1 MNENVSLNVITANYD
16 ATVETKL
23 LAGDLDVAYETP
35 DGAQAHFAA
44 GLTQDVKDITAD
56 FPTGRILWN
65 ASDEVAAIQKG
76 YPSFVDTMTSL
87 QGNLVA
93 LPYYQ
98 SCFGTPLANNQL
110 LQAAKL
116 ANSPTDSTNYP
127 NSYSELYAQMPT
139 IAKSGAASTPLIPL
153 WYEAFP
159 GWGIPHQF
167 IGEAGARF
175 GYNKELF
182 SPRPAFTPLF
192 DTNTG
197 VADMLTDWMN
207 LWSNNYVPHGILTLS
222 SDGDVDGL
230 FETGKFAYALWWQ
243 YNLKVYNNP
252 SVSKIAGY
260 VNPVPNGSGSN
271 GNNWGYTV
279 QQVYLMRKIQN
290 NPSLL
295 ERAQAAMV
303 WFTWK
308 DRTQFPYEPLRIA
321 SQADIA
327 AFTAYIDINESPLVT
342 QAFQSAVPDPTTQVP
357 EMIQIQQQ
365 STYNQIIPAPWA
377 DSWMIDLSS
386 ELPKYLTGE
395 QNQATTITNIRNKAE
410 QLISSASSSTA

>member
-23 LAGDLDVAYETP
+23 LAGDLDLAYETP
-35 DGAQAHFAA
+35 DGAQAHFAS
-44 GLTQDVKDITAD
+44 GLTQDVSNITAD
-56 FPTGRILWN
+56 FPTGRVLWN
-65 ASDEVAAIQKG
+65 ASDQVAAIKAG

-98 SCFGTPLANNQL
+98 SSFGTPLADNKL
-110 LQAAKL
+110 LMTANL
-116 ANSPTDSTNYP
+116 ATSATDSTNYP
-127 NSYSELYAQMPT
+127 KSYTDLYNQMPT
-139 IAKSGAASTPLIPL
+139 IVKSGATSTPLLPL

-159 GWGIPHQF
+159 GWGIPHGF

-182 SPRPAFTPLF
+182 SARPNFVPQF

-230 FETGKFAYALWWQ
+230 FETGTFGYALWWQ
-243 YNLKVYNNP
+243 YNLKAYNNP
-252 SVSKIAGY
+252 SANKHAGY
-260 VNPVPNGSGSN
+260 INPVPNGTGST

-290 NPSLL
+290 DPALL
-295 ERAQAAMV
+295 ERTQGLMT
-303 WFTWK
+303 WMTWK
-308 DRTQFPYEPLRIA
+308 DRTEYPYEPLRIA
-321 SQADIA
+321 AQADIA
-327 AFTAYIDINESPLVT
+327 AFTAYVDVNHGPEVT
-342 QAFQSAVPDPTTQVP
+342 QAFQTAVPDPTTQVP
-357 EMIQIQQQ
+357 IMLAVQQN

-377 DSWMIDLSS
+377 DSWMISLSS

-395 QNQATTITNIRNKAE
+395 QSQATTITNIKTKAE
-410 QLISSASSSTA
+410 QLLASATST

>member
-1 MNENVSLNVITANYD
+1 MNENSSLNVITANYD

-23 LAGDLDVAYETP
+23 LAGDLDMAYETP
-35 DGAQAHFAA
+35 DGAQAHFAS
-44 GLTQDVKDITAD
+44 GLTNDNAGITAD
-56 FPTGRILWN
+56 FPTGRVLWS
-65 ASDEVAAIQKG
+65 ASDEVAAINVG

-98 SCFGTPLANNQL
+98 SAFGTPLADNKL
-110 LQAAKL
+110 LTKANL
-116 ANSPTDSTNYP
+116 ATSPTDATNYP
-127 NSYSELYAQMPT
+127 NSYTDLYNQLPT
-139 IAKSGAASTPLIPL
+139 IVKSGATSTPLLPL

-159 GWGIPHQF
+159 GWGIPHGF

-182 SPRPAFTPLF
+182 SARPNFVPQF

-197 VADMLTDWMN
+197 VADMLTDWAN

-230 FETGKFAYALWWQ
+230 FETGTFAYALWWQ

-252 SVSKIAGY
+252 TANKDAGY
-260 VNPVPNGSGSN
+260 INPVPVGTGAT
-271 GNNWGYTV
+271 GTNWGYTV

-290 NPSLL
+290 NPDLL
-295 ERAQAAMV
+295 ERTQGMMT
-303 WFTWK
+303 WMTWK
-308 DRTQFPYEPLRIA
+308 DRTGYPYEPLRIA
-321 SQADIA
+321 AQADIA
-327 AFTAYIDINESPLVT
+327 AFTAYLDVNNGPQV
-342 QAFQSAVPDPTTQVP
+342 QSGLQTAVPNPTTQVP
-357 EMIQIQQQ
+357 IMLDIQKN

-377 DSWMIDLSS
+377 DDWMIDLSS

-395 QNQATTITNIRNKAE
+395 QSQATTITNLRNQAE
-410 QLISSASSSTA
+410 ALMSSATS